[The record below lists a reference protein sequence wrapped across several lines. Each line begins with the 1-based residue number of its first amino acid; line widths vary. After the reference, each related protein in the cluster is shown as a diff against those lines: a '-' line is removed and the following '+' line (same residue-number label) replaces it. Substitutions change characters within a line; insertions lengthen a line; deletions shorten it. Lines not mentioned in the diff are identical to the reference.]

1 MDGGHRY
8 EREAIV
14 RWLRS
19 GKRTSPMT
27 GARLESTW
35 MVANFALRSSIDD
48 FRARNEGNERVP
60 RSPIDYDD
68 MPDPP
73 VDSPHNRIVDPWAP
87 PPRKKTYAF
96 SRSSSSSSGG
106 GGGGGGGG
114 AWRGA
119 VL

>member
-35 MVANFALRSSIDD
+35 MVANFALRSAIDD

-60 RSPIDYDD
+60 RSPIDYDAPAGED
-68 MPDPP
+68 
-73 VDSPHNRIVDPWAP
+73 WAP
-87 PPRKKTYAF
+87 LPRRRPRAA
-96 SRSSSSSSGG
+96 G
-106 GGGGGGGG
+106 
-114 AWRGA
+114 WQ
-119 VL
+119 